1 MLRLVP
7 SRRSAMST
15 CRKAGV
21 GVTAVVAGIVGVANY
36 STSPQQPIYDF
47 GKIKSS
53 PFIRLDTGVEV
64 TGDELWSRH
73 GALIHAIRRPG

>member
-36 STSPQQPIYDF
+36 STRCVAMLRAMPESQRVC
-47 GKIKSS
+47 SS
-53 PFIRLDTGVEV
+53 ECVM
-64 TGDELWSRH
+64 
-73 GALIHAIRRPG
+73 